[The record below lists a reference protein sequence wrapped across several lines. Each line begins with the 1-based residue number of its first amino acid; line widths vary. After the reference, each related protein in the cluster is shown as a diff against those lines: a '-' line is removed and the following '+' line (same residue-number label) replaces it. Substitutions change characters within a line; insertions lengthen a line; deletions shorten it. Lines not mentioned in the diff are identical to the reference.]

1 VFVKNLLSISPMTR
15 CLLWVFL
22 LLLALPASA
31 ELEVFTLRYR
41 SAEKALPVVQPML
54 EQGGAVSAMDG
65 RLIVRTSTENLAEI
79 RQLLSVLDT
88 PLRRLKITV
97 LQDVDSETA
106 QRMLG
111 ASGSVGIGNAR
122 IGMGG
127 AQGGNSGAGM
137 TVERGGDRFTLN
149 GNVAQG
155 RETDHKM
162 QTVRVVEGGRAHI
175 QVGQAVPVLQR
186 QTIQVGGQVQIVET
200 AQLREANSGFDVV
213 PRLQGERV
221 TLEVQAQNDRL
232 NPNAADGSAQIQQVK
247 TTISGRLGEWLPVGD
262 VMQQYRQENRQ
273 ICSGGTSRLR
283 EQRSILL
290 RVEAE

>member
-1 VFVKNLLSISPMTR
+1 MFVKNLLSISPMTR

-22 LLLALPASA
+22 PLLALPASA

-41 SAEKALPVVQPML
+41 SAEEALPVVQPML

-65 RLIVRTSTENLAEI
+65 RLIVRTSPENLAEI
-79 RQLLSVLDT
+79 RQSLSVLDT

-122 IGMGG
+122 IG
-127 AQGGNSGAGM
+127 NSGAGM

-162 QTVRVVEGGRAHI
+162 QSVRVVEGGRAHI

-186 QTIQVGGQVQIVET
+186 QAIQVGGQVQIVET

-273 ICSGGTSRLR
+273 IGSGGTSRLR